1 MMTVADVFAILC
13 ETTVAGSAA
22 ILLVLALR
30 KPLRHAFGAGI
41 AYAAWALVPLAM
53 LAVLLPAAQSPV
65 MAAPVVAMQV
75 PVDFL
80 AGTEA
85 VRATPDLATWV
96 VMFVGC
102 GALASMCW
110 MAVQQRRFVRGLG
123 LLTNLGDGVFVAQA
137 TEGLPAVIGLLRQR
151 IVLPA
156 DAMHRYD
163 AAQRDLML
171 AHERAHIAR
180 GDLVAN
186 AIAAALRCLFWF
198 NPLMHFAATRFRHD
212 QELACDAQVVRQ
224 HPDARRAYGEAML
237 KTQLARGVLPL
248 GCHWAQTHPL
258 RERIEMLKQPMQSM
272 RRRALGRATAV
283 ALLLATGYAA
293 WAAQPSQPSISTV
306 PAGKIA
312 ADIALR
318 VDEGEPVQL
327 RAIVDAGV
335 PFSVEARQHGKHY
348 VLASTV
354 VRTQI
359 GGNSVLSMKMRLA
372 EDGKVLTEPGIAVE
386 NGKSAQIHVGE
397 ETADTAGRTTF
408 KGVRLDIV
416 LTDSMPVAVGPLS
429 MPAPVYPVDVLEQGV
444 NGRVVMIVDVAM
456 DGSVSAIKVDRSA
469 GDQRLDAAALE
480 AVGKWKFKPLV
491 KDGKPV
497 PSQVRVPVEFEMDGD
512 HAVPL
517 EQARAG
523 VAVQAAGRVA
533 NASDWSSYDR
543 MVRSLSASWE
553 TPAAPADAC

>member
-1 MMTVADVFAILC
+1 MMTLADVFAILC

-22 ILLVLALR
+22 ILLVLASR
-30 KPLRHAFGAGI
+30 KPLRRVFGAGI
-41 AYAAWALVPLAM
+41 AYTAWALVPLAM
-53 LAVLLPAAQSPV
+53 LAVLLPAAQSPMLV
-65 MAAPVVAMQV
+65 VPVIAMQV
-75 PVDFL
+75 PGDVL
-80 AGTEA
+80 VGTGEP
-85 VRATPDLATWV
+85 RATPDLATWAV
-96 VMFVGC
+96 IAVAC
-102 GALASMCW
+102 GALAG
-110 MAVQQRRFVRGLG
+110 ALRLFIQQRRFMRGLG
-123 LLTNLGDGVFVAQA
+123 LLADRGDGVFVAQA
-137 TEGLPAVIGLLRQR
+137 TEGLPAVIGLLRPR

-163 AAQRDLML
+163 GAQRDLML

-180 GDLVAN
+180 GDLLAN

-198 NPLMHFAATRFRHD
+198 NPLTHFAATRFRHD

-224 HPDARRAYGEAML
+224 HPDARRTYGEAML

-258 RERIEMLKQPMQSM
+258 RERIEMLKQPLHSM

-293 WAAQPSQPSISTV
+293 WAAQPSLPSISTV

-348 VLASTV
+348 GLALTV

-359 GGNSVLSMKMRLA
+359 GGKAVLSMKMRLA

-386 NGKSAQIHVGE
+386 YGKSAQIHVGE
-397 ETADTAGRTTF
+397 EVADPAGRTTF

-416 LTDSMPVAVGPLS
+416 LTDSMPVAV
-429 MPAPVYPVDVLEQGV
+429 VD
-444 NGRVVMIVDVAM
+444 
-456 DGSVSAIKVDRSA
+456 
-469 GDQRLDAAALE
+469 
-480 AVGKWKFKPLV
+480 P
-491 KDGKPV
+491 KPV
-497 PSQVRVPVEFEMDGD
+497 ATPASTTSAKPKPIT
-512 HAVPL
+512 AK
-517 EQARAG
+517 QAM
-523 VAVQAAGRVA
+523 AATTTGQF
-533 NASDWSSYDR
+533 NTYER
-543 MVRSLSASWE
+543 MLTSLSASWQPPKPVE
-553 TPAAPADAC
+553 EGC